1 MPPSSDFK
9 QVKMETK
16 SRTFL
21 FGKIFNQRS
30 NNFQESCAK
39 LDQLWGHISKAVYLS
54 TGHLWGSGSKF
65 QLSKVTS
72 DYSKATKLKKKFDI
86 FPEYPPHLSRIFI
99 GGERD
104 VASHA
109 QYLPGQ
115 TFTNLQTRIHTV
127 DQRDKTLSS
136 FQKDTYNLLIIINY
150 L

>member
-86 FPEYPPHLSRIFI
+86 FPEYPPPLVKDIYWR
-99 GGERD
+99 GERCSLTCTIFTWSD
-104 VASHA
+104 FHK
-109 QYLPGQ
+109 
-115 TFTNLQTRIHTV
+115 FTNTH
-127 DQRDKTLSS
+127 SHS
-136 FQKDTYNLLIIINY
+136 GSAW
-150 L
+150 